1 MGQVLGKIEI
11 ERVVHECAEL
21 SNIRVQINRLR
32 ATDEN
37 HEFGGER
44 AGYRVRIMFHSEN
57 APEEGEELR
66 CFDHPG
72 PKFMLSEV
80 VRAEFR
86 ELFDGSL
93 S

>member
-1 MGQVLGKIEI
+1 MGQAKKIEV
-11 ERVVHECAEL
+11 EQAVHECAEL

-44 AGYRVRIMFHSEN
+44 AGYRVRFMLHG
-57 APEEGEELR
+57 EGCFEGGTEIR
-66 CFDHPG
+66 CFDHSG
-72 PKFMLSEV
+72 PLFMLSEV
-80 VRAEFR
+80 VREEFR
-86 ELFDGSL
+86 SLFDESL